1 MRQGHYPQFESF
13 IKQNANL
20 ATASEDELRAELELR
35 NFKKPFPLHVFNDK
49 IKPFLDALHNEYDL
63 PRSFIGLTLLAAYSA
78 AIGTCYHLRV
88 KKIGNIYL
96 PIWAC
101 LEGISSSGKSLVMN
115 QVLKPLN
122 EKQVQFDEEAEEC
135 KNITGQYPDKLK
147 QLVYR
152 DSHVQTL
159 IRSVMTDNPKGI
171 LKDADEILEWING
184 MNQISRKEGTDEQF
198 WMSGWNCRPYT
209 AIRANQQK
217 YHLAS
222 PFVNVIGGVQ
232 PSITYKLFKNDRE
245 TTGFIFR
252 LLFAVPEVVKI
263 ADVNLDY
270 EMPDEFEKIHRESI
284 NSLIDDLI
292 ATSPKAS
299 DYSKVLELSD
309 EAIKEYKGWVVK
321 RRNLTNRISDPK
333 EKEIHAGILGKIKEY
348 CLRFSAI
355 LHIADL
361 SYDEH
366 PVYPNHDF
374 IKRSTVLRAIE
385 LAEYFFESAVNVSE
399 RVSKSV
405 VAPPEV
411 IRFASYTHA
420 AFSFQK
426 IGDLEFNTKGSTPE
440 ARKKKAERAIKKMIK
455 EYPNVFRAI
464 EK

>member
-1 MRQGHYPQFESF
+1 MNKNSYPNFEGWIQENS
-13 IKQNANL
+13 NL
-20 ATASEDELRAELELR
+20 ATASEEELRAELELR
-35 NFKKPFPLHVFNDK
+35 NYKNPFPLHVFNDK
-49 IKPFLDALHNEYDL
+49 IKPFLDALHKEYDL
-63 PRSFIGLTLLAAYSA
+63 PRSFIGLTLLTAYSA

-88 KKIGNIYL
+88 KKIGSIYL

-122 EKQVQFDEEAEEC
+122 EKQAEYDEEGERV
-135 KNITGQYPDKLK
+135 KLNTGEYPDKLK
-147 QLVYR
+147 QLIYR

-159 IRSVMTDNPKGI
+159 IRTVMTDNPKGI
-171 LKDADEILEWING
+171 IKDADEILEWING

-209 AIRANQQK
+209 AIRANNQK
-217 YHLAS
+217 YHLAN

-252 LLFAVPEVVKI
+252 LLFAVPETIKI

-270 EMPDEFEKIHRESI
+270 DMPEEYERIHRNSI
-284 NSLIDDLI
+284 YSLLNDLK
-292 ATSPKAS
+292 ATSSKVA
-299 DYSKVLELSD
+299 DYSNVLELSE
-309 EAIKEYKGWVVK
+309 EAIKEYRAWVIK
-321 RRNLTNRISDPK
+321 KRNLTNRIKEPK

-348 CLRFSAI
+348 CLRFAAI
-355 LHIADL
+355 LHVADV
-361 SYDEH
+361 SY
-366 PVYPNHDF
+366 NDF
-374 IKRSTVLRAIE
+374 PLYKKHAFIDRETVLRAIE
-385 LAEYFFESAVNVSE
+385 LAEYFFKSAANVTE

-411 IRFASYTHA
+411 LRFASYTHA

-426 IGDLEFNTKGSTPE
+426 IGDLEFNSKGSSPG
-440 ARKKKAERAIKKMIK
+440 ARKKKAERTIKKMIK
-455 EYPNVFRAI
+455 EYPNVFRAV